1 MKKRTAFET
10 KPEILAPAGSY
21 QALLAAV
28 EGGADAVYL
37 GSEKFN
43 ARASAENF
51 DENTLTR
58 AIQYC
63 HAHGTAVYLAM
74 NTLLFD
80 RELDEAVALA
90 CEAASKGVDALIVAD
105 MGLIRRLRKE
115 CPHLP
120 IHISTQAGIHTKEGL
135 QMMAAY
141 GIERVVLPRELSA
154 NELKE
159 LTSYAQKIGIETEV
173 FVHGAHCV
181 SFSGQ
186 CLFSSMIGDRSG
198 NRGQCAQP
206 CRLPYDDAFPL
217 SLKDLSLALHVCEL
231 MEMGVTSFK
240 IEGRLKSP
248 HYVHEVTRIFRRL
261 VDEKRKASSAEMKAL
276 ANAFSRGGC
285 FTDGYFSDKTAQM
298 TAHRTARDKENTKN
312 AEQGYAPKE
321 LKERAVLHFEA
332 KKGEPLKLSLAN
344 RFNSCCVVGA
354 IPEPA
359 QSAEATEASVS
370 ARLSKLGDTPFLL
383 DEQDTCVCVERGLF
397 IPVSVLNDMR
407 RRACDTLL
415 NAPLDKMRVARIK
428 QGFDPDVFAKAEE
441 PQEEKTATLM
451 RKSTAPSEKDALSP
465 FVLLSMRAHQ
475 AKAAFRFFEGDS
487 KRPLLFVSFLALYE
501 DPSLSS
507 FVDGVCMPPIITD
520 PQTVLDKLKEWKKNG
535 LRYAMTENI
544 GHTPLALEAEL
555 IPYGGM
561 RMNLTNRSA
570 CDFFTE
576 QGGVGSILSPELKTA
591 QARDIAYGVLPI
603 YGHLPL
609 MLTERCF
616 IRENFGCAECDRA
629 HFSDRMG
636 VQFPLMREWEH
647 RNVILNSRPTYMLDK
662 RKEMLRA
669 GLRGGALLFTC
680 ETEEET
686 LETLDAFRRALPPKT
701 EIKRIK

>member
-1 MKKRTAFET
+1 MEKQTAFEP

-21 QALLAAV
+21 QALLAAI

-51 DENTLTR
+51 DESSLTR

-63 HAHGTAVYLAM
+63 HAHGAAVYLAM

-90 CEAASKGVDALIVAD
+90 REAASKGVDALIVAD

-120 IHISTQAGIHTKEGL
+120 IHVSTQAGIHTKDGL
-135 QMMAAY
+135 QMMAEY

-154 NELKE
+154 DELNE

-206 CRLPYDDAFPL
+206 CRLPYGDSFPL
-217 SLKDLSLALHVCEL
+217 SLKDLSLAFHVCEL
-231 MEMGVTSFK
+231 MDMGVTSFK

-248 HYVHEVTRIFRRL
+248 HYVYEVTRIFRRL
-261 VDEKRKASSAEMKAL
+261 VDEKRKATPAEMKAL

-285 FTDGYFSDKTAQM
+285 FTDGYFSDKTEQM
-298 TAHRTARDKENTKN
+298 TAHRTARDKENTRN
-312 AEQGYAPKE
+312 AEKDYVPKE
-321 LKERAVLHFEA
+321 LKENALLHFEA
-332 KKGEPLKLSLAN
+332 KKGEPLKLSLAY
-344 RFNSCCVVGA
+344 RFNRCCVEGA

-359 QSAEATEASVS
+359 QSAEATEASVT
-370 ARLSKLGDTPFLL
+370 ARLSKLGDTPFTL
-383 DEQDTCVCVERGLF
+383 EKRDTCVRVDKGLF

-415 NAPLDKMRVARIK
+415 NAPLDKSRVARIK

-441 PQEEKTATLM
+441 PLEEKAAVPM
-451 RKSTAPSEKDALSP
+451 QKSTAPNEKEALSP

-487 KRPLLFVSFLALYE
+487 KRPLLFLSFLALYE

-507 FVDGVCMPPIITD
+507 FVDGVCMPPIITGR
-520 PQTVLDKLKEWKKNG
+520 QTVLDKLKEWKRTAYVMPWWKTSVI
-535 LRYAMTENI
+535 R
-544 GHTPLALEAEL
+544 
-555 IPYGGM
+555 
-561 RMNLTNRSA
+561 RSR
-570 CDFFTE
+570 
-576 QGGVGSILSPELKTA
+576 LK
-591 QARDIAYGVLPI
+591 P
-603 YGHLPL
+603 
-609 MLTERCF
+609 
-616 IRENFGCAECDRA
+616 N
-629 HFSDRMG
+629 
-636 VQFPLMREWEH
+636 
-647 RNVILNSRPTYMLDK
+647 
-662 RKEMLRA
+662 
-669 GLRGGALLFTC
+669 
-680 ETEEET
+680 
-686 LETLDAFRRALPPKT
+686 
-701 EIKRIK
+701 